1 MGDKHLG
8 PETNV
13 IAACTEI
20 LHEVRDGHSSSLC
33 LHSKLTS
40 TKATFLALGA
50 DKEERLTKSVK
61 HLYCC
66 DVISTEHYYACCW
79 VLGEKVILLFV
90 VRLAAVFGQRGSDR
104 GSIGSFP

>member
-8 PETNV
+8 PKTNV

-66 DVISTEHYYACCW
+66 DVISTEHYCLLLGTWRKGYLAVCGQACC
-79 VLGEKVILLFV
+79 
-90 VRLAAVFGQRGSDR
+90 
-104 GSIGSFP
+104 SIWTERK